1 MDVTVLISI
10 AAVVLVVLGVVGT
23 VLPAL
28 PGPALILGGFVLL
41 AWADGF
47 VRVGGDIIA
56 ILAVLTVG
64 TYAVDFAATGF
75 GAKRLGA
82 SRRAVAGAVIGTVVG
97 IFFGLPRPHR
107 RSLPGRRPGRIFGSP
122 RLPASRARWPGCLD
136 RDGGRHGREAGARVR
151 DAGRLPGRL
160 PVLIW
165 THGSSPHRRAIAARW
180 LVSLVL
186 ATPGCVGPGDGS
198 RSG

>member
-1 MDVTVLISI
+1 MEVTVLIWI

-28 PGPALILGGFVLL
+28 PGPALILGGLVLL

-47 VRVGGDIIA
+47 VRVGGGIIT

-82 SRRAVAGAVIGTVVG
+82 SRRAVAGAVVGTVVG
-97 IFFGLPRPHR
+97 IFFGLPGLIVGPFLGAVLGEYTVR
-107 RSLPGRRPGRIFGSP
+107 RDFQQ
-122 RLPASRARWPGCLD
+122 
-136 RDGGRHGREAGARVR
+136 
-151 DAGRLPGRL
+151 AGRAGLGAWIGM
-160 PVLIW
+160 VVG
-165 THGSSPHRRAIAARW
+165 TAAK
-180 LVSLVL
+180 L
-186 ATPGCVGPGDGS
+186 AFVFAMLGVFVVAYLF
-198 RSG
+198 

>member
-1 MDVTVLISI
+1 MDVTVLIWI

-28 PGPALILGGFVLL
+28 PGPALILGGLVLL

-47 VRVGGDIIA
+47 VRVGGGIIA

-82 SRRAVAGAVIGTVVG
+82 SRRAVAGAVVGTVVG
-97 IFFGLPRPHR
+97 IFFGLPGLIVGPFLGAALGEYTVR
-107 RSLPGRRPGRIFGSP
+107 RDFQQ
-122 RLPASRARWPGCLD
+122 
-136 RDGGRHGREAGARVR
+136 
-151 DAGRLPGRL
+151 AGRAGLGTWIGM
-160 PVLIW
+160 VVG
-165 THGSSPHRRAIAARW
+165 TAAK
-180 LVSLVL
+180 L
-186 ATPGCVGPGDGS
+186 AFVFAMLGVFVVAYLF
-198 RSG
+198 